1 MNICSIGTK
10 DFHILIPAFWLI
22 AWISRLTIIM
32 PVVSFSLDSSC
43 IFAVSGF
50 VIGDTFANFAALSAA
65 PMYGFSRRMRKA
77 IAVSVMEAHHGVP
90 ARTWMCSRVH
100 STTAVGPQ
108 P

>member
-1 MNICSIGTK
+1 
-10 DFHILIPAFWLI
+10 
-22 AWISRLTIIM
+22 M
-32 PVVSFSLDSSC
+32 PVVSFNLDSSC

-50 VIGDTFANFAALSAA
+50 VIGATFAIFAALSAA
-65 PMYGFSRRMRKA
+65 PMYGFSRTMRNA
-77 IAVSVMEAHHGVP
+77 MAVSAMETHHGVP